1 MTRHVAERQHYAH
14 FLEHLKTFFPVPVSN
29 PLLDGYFVHTISRF
43 LDHVDDLKS
52 SVPILGLGHQVH
64 YRASQERAFPEEAG
78 SVEEVTQL
86 LADYCQGM
94 PIWAHPNAQVNVI
107 PPTTIPSITALI
119 AAAIYNP
126 NIIWDHYASRFAEAE
141 VRAVAMLSDLIG
153 YDPKTSGGLFTFGGT
168 GTVLY
173 GCKVG
178 LEKLFDGRIMA
189 EGIREDVKIVASEA
203 SHYSRLNVAGW
214 LGVGMKNLVAIPAT
228 RDNDMSLQDLEEYL
242 RGAFSRGEKVAVI
255 IATLGTTDAFG
266 IDDMHA
272 IVHLRDRL
280 AEEYK
285 LAKPPHIHADAVIG
299 WVWSV
304 FKDYDFAGNPLGF
317 HARTRR
323 SLQDTLKRLGD
334 LSVADS
340 IGFDFH
346 KTGYA
351 PYISSAFLVKDRAD
365 LTLLSREPDEMP
377 YLYQFGQYKPG
388 IYTLECSRSAAGALA
403 ALANM
408 HLLGKEG
415 YRVLVGHA
423 VEMMEML
430 RERLEPIS
438 CIEVLNDFNL
448 GPVTL
453 FRVYPEGVNATEA
466 FQRELADPDYRDKVM
481 EHNLYNRQIYQAIHD
496 WAMQGEGVLLSWT
509 TAYRHARYGEETGPP
524 IAALKS
530 FILSP
535 WTDLAAVETVV
546 HQVMEAR
553 QHINCE
559 DETSVCFL

>member
-1 MTRHVAERQHYAH
+1 MTHHVTERQHYAQ
-14 FLEHLKTFFPVPVSN
+14 FLEHLKSFFPVPVSD
-29 PLLDGYFVHTISRF
+29 PVLDGYFVHTISRF
-43 LDHVDDLKS
+43 LDQVDDLKS
-52 SVPILGLGHQVH
+52 RVPILGLGHRAH
-64 YRASQERAFPEEAG
+64 YHESQAKGFPEQAG

-86 LADYCQGM
+86 LVDYCQGM

-126 NIIWDHYASRFAEAE
+126 NIIWDHYGARFAEAE
-141 VRAVAMLSDLIG
+141 IQAVAMLSDLIG
-153 YDPKTSGGLFTFGGT
+153 YDPKMSGGLFTFGGT
-168 GTVLY
+168 GTILY

-178 LEKLFDGRIMA
+178 LEKLFDGRVME

-214 LGVGMKNLVAIPAT
+214 LGVGMKNLVAVPAT
-228 RDNDMSLQDLEEYL
+228 RDNEMSLADLEECL
-242 RGAFSRGEKVAVI
+242 REAFSKGEKVAVI

-266 IDDMHA
+266 IDDLNA
-272 IVHLRDRL
+272 IVRLRDQL
-280 AEEYK
+280 TEEYR

-299 WVWSV
+299 WIWSV
-304 FKDYDFAGNPLGF
+304 FKDYDFEANPLGF

-323 SLQDTLKRLGD
+323 SLQDSLKRLGD
-334 LSVADS
+334 LSLADS

-351 PYISSAFLVKDRAD
+351 PYISSAFLVKDRQD
-365 LTLLSREPDEMP
+365 LNLLSREPDEMP
-377 YLYQFGQYKPG
+377 YLYQFGLYKPG
-388 IYTLECSRSAAGALA
+388 IYTLECSRSGAGALA

-408 HLLGKEG
+408 RLLGKQG
-415 YRVLVGHA
+415 YRVLVGHT

-430 RERLEPIS
+430 RERLEPIPYV
-438 CIEVLNDFNL
+438 EVLNDFNF

-453 FRVYPEGVNATEA
+453 FRVYPEEVNAKEA
-466 FQRELADPDYRDKVM
+466 FQRELSDPDYREEVM
-481 EHNLYNRQIYQAIHD
+481 EHNLYNRQIYQAIHER
-496 WAMQGEGVLLSWT
+496 AMQGEGVLLSWT
-509 TAYRHARYGEETGPP
+509 TAYRHAQYGEETGPP

-546 HQVMEAR
+546 QQVIEAR
-553 QHINCE
+553 EHISCE
-559 DETSVCFL
+559 DETSLCFL

>member
-1 MTRHVAERQHYAH
+1 MAQDVKERQHYAR
-14 FLEHLKTFFPVPVSN
+14 FLEHLKTYFPSPVSD
-29 PLLDGYFVHTISRF
+29 PVLDGYFVHTISRF
-43 LDHVDDLKS
+43 LDQVDNLKS
-52 SVPILGLGHQVH
+52 RAPILGLGQEAH
-64 YRASQERAFPEEAG
+64 YHASLEKGFPQEAS
-78 SVEEVTQL
+78 SVEEITQFL
-86 LADYCQGM
+86 IDYCQGV

-126 NIIWDHYASRFAEAE
+126 NIIWDHYSARFAEAE
-141 VRAVAMLSDLIG
+141 IQAVAMLSDLIG
-153 YDPKTSGGLFTFGGT
+153 YDPKASKGLFTFGGT
-168 GTVLY
+168 GTILY

-178 LEKLFDGRIMA
+178 LEKLFDGRVME
-189 EGIREDVKIVASEA
+189 EGIREEVKIVASEA

-214 LGVGMKNLVAIPAT
+214 LGVGMKNLVAVPAT
-228 RDNDMSLQDLEEYL
+228 RDNEMSLSDLEEGL
-242 RGAFSRGEKVAVI
+242 REAFARRDKVAVI

-266 IDDMHA
+266 IDDLNA
-272 IVHLRDRL
+272 IVRLRDRL
-280 AEEYK
+280 AQEYN

-299 WVWSV
+299 WIWSV
-304 FKDYDFAGNPLGF
+304 FKDYDFAVNPLGF
-317 HARTRR
+317 HARTLR
-323 SLQDTLKRLGD
+323 SLEDSLKRLGD
-334 LSVADS
+334 LSLADS

-351 PYISSAFLVKDRAD
+351 PYISSAFLVKDRRD
-365 LTLLSREPDEMP
+365 LNLLSREPDEMP

-388 IYTLECSRSAAGALA
+388 IYTLECSRSGAGALA

-408 HLLGKEG
+408 RLLGKEG

-430 RERLEPIS
+430 RERLEPIPFV
-438 CIEVLNDFNL
+438 EVLNDFNY

-453 FRVYPEGVNATEA
+453 FRVYPDGVDAKEA
-466 FQRELADPDYRDKVM
+466 FQRELSDPDYREQVM

-496 WAMQGEGVLLSWT
+496 RAMQGEGVLLSWT
-509 TAYRHARYGEETGPP
+509 TAYRHARYGEDPGPP

-535 WTDLAAVETVV
+535 WTDLAAVEMVV
-546 HQVMEAR
+546 RQVIEAR
-553 QHINCE
+553 EHVSCE